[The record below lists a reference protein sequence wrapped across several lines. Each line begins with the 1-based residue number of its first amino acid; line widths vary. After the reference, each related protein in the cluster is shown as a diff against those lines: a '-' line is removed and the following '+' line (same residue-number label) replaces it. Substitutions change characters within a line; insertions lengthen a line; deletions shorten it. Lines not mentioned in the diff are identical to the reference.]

1 MLDTADNRS
10 KWEKEPIAHGWDD
23 ELISLNMSDW
33 KMMLFDQFDILFFEM
48 REK

>member
-10 KWEKEPIAHGWDD
+10 KWEKEPVAHGWD
-23 ELISLNMSDW
+23 MSDW